1 MNVFNFSR
9 RKVGGIWFYKLGRFS
24 FSFCLCSAYYPV
36 GESPRRRHQG
46 GTTMVCRDSVPS
58 SRYVASAY
66 SYDRD

>member
-36 GESPRRRHQG
+36 GESPRRNVERA
-46 GTTMVCRDSVPS
+46 CRDSVPS

>member
-36 GESPRRRHQG
+36 GESPRRVYRS
-46 GTTMVCRDSVPS
+46 GTTMVVSRDGH
-58 SRYVASAY
+58 
-66 SYDRD
+66 